1 MRVFDL
7 IVDISKRNKFDI
19 FGWFESSPELSL
31 RDQDTVA
38 KKIVSEFAAKNSD
51 KFSSVKMTNYSY
63 NKGNGEMSVR
73 VEVI

>member
-7 IVDISKRNKFDI
+7 IVDISKRNKFDV
-19 FGWFESSPELSL
+19 FGLFESAPELGL
-31 RDQDTVA
+31 KDQDTVA

-63 NKGNGEMSVR
+63 NKSNGEMAVR